1 VNLWRII
8 DRGLVREAFSGQ
20 GASDYG
26 GRWNSPG
33 TRMVYCSEHP
43 ALAALEKLV
52 HIQDMEQLRQSYSLI
67 SVACPQELA
76 ETLSQRLPRNWT
88 GDSARARLRRIGDQW
103 IASRSSLALIVPSV
117 VLPRSSNILVNPLHP
132 AFGQLQID
140 RPESFDFDPR
150 LRDRPVAKL
159 APVAVGARHRLFRE
173 TSIPTTGMAM
183 GG

>member
-1 VNLWRII
+1 MNLWRII
-8 DRGLVREAFSGQ
+8 DRGFVRDAFSGQ
-20 GASDYG
+20 GACDYG

-52 HIQDMEQLRQSYSLI
+52 HIQDMEQLRQSYALI
-67 SVACPQELA
+67 CVACPQELA
-76 ETLSQRLPRNWT
+76 ATLSHRLPKDWT
-88 GDSARARLRRIGDQW
+88 AEGARARLRRVGDHW

-132 AFGQLQID
+132 AFVQLRID

-150 LRDRPVAKL
+150 LRSGPTPRP
-159 APVAVGARHRLFRE
+159 
-173 TSIPTTGMAM
+173 
-183 GG
+183 

>member
-1 VNLWRII
+1 
-8 DRGLVREAFSGQ
+8 
-20 GASDYG
+20 
-26 GRWNSPG
+26 
-33 TRMVYCSEHP
+33 
-43 ALAALEKLV
+43 
-52 HIQDMEQLRQSYSLI
+52 
-67 SVACPQELA
+67 
-76 ETLSQRLPRNWT
+76 
-88 GDSARARLRRIGDQW
+88 
-103 IASRSSLALIVPSV
+103 V